1 MGKLMKEDITG
12 KEKST
17 LMSDSFKEVVE
28 FYKDCDM
35 EVFEEAALICIYDT
49 DGAISFG
56 GFPKADIIINYN
68 RETGRP
74 GLITARA
81 FRKNYKFSWW
91 IQKIIELKFK
101 QRTTAYEGADINGE
115 RFNLHIDFQRKYID
129 YELFKEEWFELAKK
143 NAKVSF

>member
-1 MGKLMKEDITG
+1 MGKLMDEDISG

-17 LMSDSFKEVVE
+17 LMIDSFKEVVE
-28 FYKDCDM
+28 FYKDCNM
-35 EVFEEAALICIYDT
+35 EVFEDAALICIYDT
-49 DGAISFG
+49 DGAIAFG
-56 GFPKADIIINYN
+56 GFPIADIIINYN

-81 FRKNYKFSWW
+81 FKKNYKLGWW
-91 IQKIIELKFK
+91 LNKIMELRFK
-101 QRTTAYEGADINGE
+101 RRVTAYEGMDINGE
-115 RFNLHIDFQRKYID
+115 RFNLHIDFQPKYID